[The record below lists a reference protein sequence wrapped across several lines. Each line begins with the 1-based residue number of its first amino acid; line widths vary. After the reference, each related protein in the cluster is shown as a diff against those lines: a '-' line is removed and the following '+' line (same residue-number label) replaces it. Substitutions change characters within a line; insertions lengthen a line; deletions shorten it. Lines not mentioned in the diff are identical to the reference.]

1 MKQLAVLK
9 SQSSYRRM
17 ILSNAVNRFGDSIDC
32 IALTWL
38 IFELTGEASWS
49 ALLFGINR
57 LPTIFLMPFAGVIV
71 EKHNKKRLMTIMDGI
86 RGLCVGII
94 ASLLLV
100 GALNKW
106 LLLLFTF
113 LISTAEAFR
122 IPAATAFI
130 PEILEKDYYEQGLSL
145 DSSIC
150 TIVELIGTGLAG
162 VIIATTG
169 TVGAIYLDM
178 LTFILSA
185 VIILSIP
192 YRSQPVTVSTAE
204 KGHFI
209 TELKEGFN
217 YLFNNKILKYFA
229 ISSLFLNGIL
239 VPFNSLQAP
248 LVSDLL
254 SSGEIMLS
262 VLSVSFMLGMVVGA
276 SLYPTLSKRLGQ
288 KTVYRLGILS
298 VGFYYF
304 SFVIEARFIH
314 SVVLLT
320 LIVATISFVFGIF
333 IAAISCLVHIEIMKH
348 VDTPYLARVSALCT
362 ALGVAIIPATSFLVG
377 GLSKYLSIET
387 IFTISTILDI
397 IVCSL
402 LCSNK
407 RMPFTASDLKKGD
420 CYTHDKNNSNACQCG

>member
-1 MKQLAVLK
+1 MKLPNVLK
-9 SQSSYRRM
+9 SQKSYRRM

-71 EKHNKKRLMTIMDGI
+71 EKHNKKKLMAIMDGI

-100 GALNKW
+100 GSLNKW
-106 LLLLFTF
+106 LLLLFSF
-113 LISTAEAFR
+113 IISTAEAFR

-130 PEILEKDYYEQGLSL
+130 PDILEKDYYEQGLSL

-162 VIIATTG
+162 VIIATIG
-169 TVGAIYLDM
+169 TAGAIYIDM

-185 VIILSIP
+185 VIILSIT
-192 YRSQPVTVSTAE
+192 YKTQPVTVSTAQ
-204 KGHFI
+204 KTHFI
-209 TELKEGFN
+209 TELKEGLN
-217 YLFNNKILKYFA
+217 YLLNNKILKYFA

-248 LVSDLL
+248 LVSDILL
-254 SSGEIMLS
+254 SGEMMLS
-262 VLSVSFMLGMVVGA
+262 VLSVGLMLGMIIGA

-288 KTVYRLGILS
+288 KTIYKLGILS

-304 SFVIEARFIH
+304 SFVIEAKFLH
-314 SVVLLT
+314 SAALLT
-320 LIVATISFVFGIF
+320 LIVAIISFMVGIL
-333 IAAISCLVHIEIMKH
+333 IAAINCLVHIEIMKH
-348 VDTPYLARVSALCT
+348 VDSPYLARVSALLT
-362 ALGVAIIPATSFLVG
+362 ALGVAIIPLASFLVG

-387 IFTISTILDI
+387 IFTISTILDM

-407 RMPFTASDLKKGD
+407 RMPFKASDLEKGD
-420 CYTHDKNNSNACQCG
+420 CYTHDKKNTNAC